1 MYKIHIFF
9 QSFSSAK
16 MRKFQD
22 QYIWLFILLYM
33 PYISAV
39 KPVFDY
45 SNNMRLVLLPADTK
59 LNSVIYR
66 LRASDADEHYPLQFT
81 AYGMYFQSLHKC
93 TERTIRFLCIQS
105 LIDDFLYHL

>member
-1 MYKIHIFF
+1 
-9 QSFSSAK
+9 
-16 MRKFQD
+16 
-22 QYIWLFILLYM
+22 M

-105 LIDDFLYHL
+105 LIDDFLYQL

>member
-1 MYKIHIFF
+1 MK
-9 QSFSSAK
+9 
-16 MRKFQD
+16 KFQE

-33 PYISAV
+33 QAYICVSAV

-81 AYGMYFQSLHKC
+81 AYSKHFQ
-93 TERTIRFLCIQS
+93 FLQ
-105 LIDDFLYHL
+105 